1 MLRNPE
7 EDRRSAMA
15 ESLEACGLTQ
25 EQMEKA
31 QKYINGETNDCDLG
45 IQEKAVYVG
54 QSFIARNEG
63 IDKCFQRLNK
73 HKEYDIAARYFSV
86 LFQIFGVNLEP
97 LYYRNYSIH
106 KMLPADLRLAI
117 EANHC
122 YFGNGMGRVG
132 SYKNFSVITED
143 KKEILKALKLTSKKN
158 CNADFALLS
167 VLFYDG
173 MKSGA
178 WNGKAVFEQAGSSIM
193 GVLDALSDF
202 FKGGKKLLE
211 VADAVEKHDEQAKDN
226 YETNQYV
233 KDYPQEFQRYLKM
246 FPEIL
251 IATFGGTFSAE
262 EENMVR
268 EYLQNGDGGKNLSGR
283 LISVISHATMNETMG
298 KTFLGTG
305 VINYRLSPVI
315 HRFYK
320 LILSSSHM
328 ERALDMI
335 NQVSC
340 KSDMKQEY
348 LRWHKDFQLSDERFI
363 KWLAGRR
370 LYNGAYG
377 TASVKSD
384 AEGALTEMIRLV
396 PDAYLQAVKTAD
408 TNTQD
413 ALVTVAKTAQGGSF
427 YRGKIEPLMG
437 QEKESYQQKVIAQI
451 VPDVDP
457 ALKKICEDFIR
468 GRGDVALVYQ
478 NETAL
483 LASRRTYVNLSGSLL
498 SYIKVYGQDGFYE
511 RGLAFL
517 GIIGSE
523 YSLFSFCRKGG
534 SYNFSHDLMLSM
546 MEASKRG
553 GLDTLHR
560 LKVAAMILD
569 SYQGKKEDKMKVFAK
584 HFRNDLQEHRD
595 ETILAFQNA
604 PVSSRILGIG
614 LLSEDCVTNKAALLA
629 YLSENSKQ
637 VREELMKI
645 YGAHEEWLEDILVVL
660 KNSKKSGEREFAA
673 AVLGKYKGI
682 MAYRE
687 ELQAVIEKEKS
698 KKVID
703 LIRAALRA
711 GGSSEGDLG
720 GDGAQGEAAGA
731 TCTLTPDE
739 YVKECHK
746 GGKKKALAWISQYEN
761 LILPQV
767 HLLKKTV
774 AENGETVQENG
785 ETASE
790 EYMQAVLLTYSSMPT
805 PGLNQD
811 VRILTDNLN
820 AMELAA
826 YMEALFEIFL
836 SNGAEAKRKWVLY
849 AVAIHGG
856 SRIVPKLKRQID
868 DWAEHS
874 RGAMAAEAVKAL
886 TLNDSPTALLMVDGI
901 ARKYKFKQ
909 VRKAAQD
916 AMAFAAA
923 QLGLTVEELAD
934 RIVPD
939 LGFDEKMERH
949 FDYGPRSFTVKISP
963 DLDIEVKD
971 ESGKKIKSLPA
982 IGKNDD
988 EAKAKAALEEFKEL
1002 KKQMKTTVKNQ
1013 ALRLE
1018 LALSIDRKWT
1028 VENWKKLFVKNPIMH
1043 QFAIS
1048 LIWGHY
1054 KDAKLVQTF
1063 RYMEDGTFNTMD
1075 EDEYELEEKGLIG
1088 LVHPLELDQESIAT
1102 WKEQLSDY
1110 EITQAIE
1117 QLGRPVYLLE
1127 DGEKG
1132 QKHLERFGG
1141 KILNG
1146 LSLAGKLTGLGWSK
1160 GMPEDAGIY
1169 YSYYR
1174 KDVEAG
1180 YGVELQF
1187 SGAYIGDENDDV
1199 TVYDAQFY
1207 TLEDFDKRGYGYSHT
1222 KNQND
1227 KAQELD
1233 KVPARYFSEIV
1244 YQLVK
1249 ATASSTETDE
1259 EWRKEAR

>member
-7 EDRRSAMA
+7 EDRRSAMV
-15 ESLEACGLTQ
+15 ESLEECGLSQ
-25 EQMEKA
+25 EQVEKA
-31 QKYINGETNDCDLG
+31 DKYISGETNTCDLG
-45 IQEKAVYVG
+45 IQEIAVYVD
-54 QSFIARNEG
+54 QSFTARNAD
-63 IDKCFQRLNK
+63 IDKCFQRLSK

-106 KMLPADLRLAI
+106 KILPADIRLAI
-117 EANHC
+117 EATHC
-122 YFGNGMGRVG
+122 YYGNGMGRVG

-143 KKEILKALKLTSKKN
+143 KKEILKAMKLTSKKN
-158 CNADFALLS
+158 CNADFALMS

-173 MKSGA
+173 MKSSA
-178 WNGKAVFEQAGSSIM
+178 WNGKAVFEPATPDNK
-193 GVLDALSDF
+193 GVLQVLADF
-202 FKGGKKLLE
+202 LNGGRE
-211 VADAVEKHDEQAKDN
+211 EAKDN
-226 YETNQYV
+226 FETNQYV
-233 KDYPQEFQRYLKM
+233 KENPQEFQRYLRM

-251 IATFGGTFSAE
+251 IVTFGGAFSAE

-268 EYLQNGDGGKNLSGR
+268 EYLKNGDGGKNLSGH
-283 LISVISHATMNETMG
+283 LISVISNATMNETMG

-305 VINYRLSPVI
+305 ILTYRLSPVI

-320 LILSSSHM
+320 LILAGSHM
-328 ERALDMI
+328 EKALNMI

-348 LRWHKDFQLSDERFI
+348 LRWHKDFQLNDERFI

-370 LYNGAYG
+370 LNNGVYG
-377 TASVKSD
+377 ATTAKSD
-384 AEGALTEMIRLV
+384 AEGALEEMIKLA
-396 PDAYLQAVKTAD
+396 PDAYLQAVRTAD
-408 TNTQD
+408 TGTQD
-413 ALVTVAKTAQGGSF
+413 TLVAVAKAARDGSF
-427 YRGKIEPLMG
+427 YRGQIQPLMG
-437 QEKESYQQKVIAQI
+437 QEKENYQQKVIAQI
-451 VPDVDP
+451 VPNVDP
-457 ALKKICEDFIR
+457 ALKKICEDFIK
-468 GRGDVALVYQ
+468 GQEDIAVLYQ
-478 NETAL
+478 NEAAL
-483 LASRRTYVNLSGSLL
+483 LASRRTYANLSASLL

-517 GIIGSE
+517 GLLSLE
-523 YSLFSFCRKGG
+523 YSLFSFCRDE
-534 SYNFSHDLMLSM
+534 STRSFSCDLLKSM
-546 MEASKRG
+546 MIALKSG

-560 LKVAAMILD
+560 LKVAAIILD
-569 SYQGKKEDKMKVFAK
+569 SYQGKNEDKKKVFK
-584 HFRNDLQEHRD
+584 DQFREDLREHRD
-595 ETILAFQNA
+595 ETIAAFQNS
-604 PVSSRILGIG
+604 PVSSRLLGID
-614 LLSEDCVTNKAALLA
+614 LLSEDCVTNKAALLD
-629 YLSENSKQ
+629 YLGESSKQ
-637 VREELMKI
+637 VKEELTKL
-645 YGAHEEWLEDILVVL
+645 YVAHEEWLEDILAVL

-682 MAYRE
+682 SAYQE
-687 ELQAVIEKEKS
+687 ELQAVMEKEKS

-703 LIRAALRA
+703 LIRSTLR
-711 GGSSEGDLG
+711 GGSAQDNQEGA
-720 GDGAQGEAAGA
+720 GAQGEAAGGA
-731 TCTLTPDE
+731 VTLTPDE

-746 GGKKKALAWISQYEN
+746 GGKKRALAWTSEYEDQ
-761 LILPQV
+761 ILPEV

-774 AENGETVQENG
+774 AENGEIVQENG
-785 ETASE
+785 EPASE
-790 EYMQAVLLTYSSMPT
+790 EYMQAVLLSYSAMPT
-805 PGLNQD
+805 PGLNPD

-820 AMELAA
+820 AAELAA
-826 YMEALFEIFL
+826 YMDELFNIFL
-836 SNGAEAKRKWVLY
+836 ANGAEAKRKWALY

-856 SRIVPKLKRQID
+856 SRIVPKLKHQID

-939 LGFDEKMERH
+939 LGFDEKLERH
-949 FDYGPRSFTVKISP
+949 FDYGTRSFTVKISP

-982 IGKNDD
+982 VGKNDD
-988 EAKAKAALEEFKEL
+988 EVKAKAALEEFKEL
-1002 KKQMKTTVKNQ
+1002 KKQMKATVKNQ

-1028 VENWKKLFVKNPIMH
+1028 VENWKRLFVKNPIMH

-1054 KDAKLVQTF
+1054 KDAKLAATF
-1063 RYMEDGTFNTMD
+1063 RYMEDGTFNTVD
-1075 EDEYELEEKGLIG
+1075 EDEYDLTEEGLIG
-1088 LVHPLELDQESIAT
+1088 LVHPLELDQESIAA

-1117 QLGRPVYLLE
+1117 QLSRPVYLIE
-1127 DGEKG
+1127 ENEKKE
-1132 QKHLERFGG
+1132 KHLERFGG
-1141 KILNG
+1141 KMLNG

-1174 KDVEAG
+1174 KDTEAG

-1187 SGAYIGDENDDV
+1187 SGAYIGDENDEV
-1199 TVYDAQFY
+1199 TVYAAEFY
-1207 TLEDFDKRGYGYSHT
+1207 TLEDFEKRGYGYSHI

-1227 KAQELD
+1227 KGQLLGE
-1233 KVPARYFSEIV
+1233 VPARYFSEIV

-1249 ATASSTETDE
+1249 ATASSTETDG
-1259 EWRKEAR
+1259 EWRKDAR